1 MPPGLGLGCPEAAQM
16 LYFLIVVYLSGDGRE
31 KFLDFRFDGA
41 EVFLYL
47 LVLEIEV
54 EFLAQGL
61 FAVAGDETQ
70 EAGPG

>member
-16 LYFLIVVYLSGDGRE
+16 LDFLIVVYLSGDGRE
-31 KFLDFRFDGA
+31 EFLDFRFDGA

-47 LVLEIEV
+47 FVLEIEV
-54 EFLAQGL
+54 EFLAEGL
-61 FAVAGDETQ
+61 LAVSGDEAQ

>member
-1 MPPGLGLGCPEAAQM
+1 MPPGLGLGCPEASQM

-47 LVLEIEV
+47 FVLEIEV
-54 EFLAQGL
+54 ELFAQGL
-61 FAVAGDETQ
+61 FGGAGDEAQ
-70 EAGPG
+70 EAGPC

>member
-1 MPPGLGLGCPEAAQM
+1 MPLGLGLGCPEAAQM
-16 LYFLIVVYLSGDGRE
+16 LYFFIVVYLSGDGRE
-31 KFLDFRFDGA
+31 EFLDFRFDGA

-47 LVLEIEV
+47 FVLEIEV

-61 FAVAGDETQ
+61 FAVAGDEAQ

>member
-16 LYFLIVVYLSGDGRE
+16 LDFLIVVYLSGDGRE
-31 KFLDFRFDGA
+31 EFLNFHFDGA

-47 LVLEIEV
+47 FVLEIEV
-54 EFLAQGL
+54 EFLAEGL
-61 FAVAGDETQ
+61 FAVAGDEAQ

>member
-16 LYFLIVVYLSGDGRE
+16 LDFLIVVYLSGDGRE
-31 KFLDFRFDGA
+31 EFLDFRFDGA

-47 LVLEIEV
+47 LILKIKV
-54 EFLAQGL
+54 EFLAEGL
-61 FAVAGDETQ
+61 FAVAGDEAQ